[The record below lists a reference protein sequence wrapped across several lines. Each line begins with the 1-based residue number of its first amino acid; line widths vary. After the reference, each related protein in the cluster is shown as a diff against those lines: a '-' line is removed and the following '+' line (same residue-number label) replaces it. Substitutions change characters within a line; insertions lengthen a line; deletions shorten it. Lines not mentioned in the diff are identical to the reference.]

1 MTLVLPGSRL
11 KPMSDIV
18 NDPIANKLKK
28 ISGQVNG
35 IIAMYEGERACLE
48 IVQQVAAVR
57 SALSGVA
64 KDLLAGEASRCAR
77 TRKPEDFDRILK
89 SLIDLS

>member
-1 MTLVLPGSRL
+1 MVKTT
-11 KPMSDIV
+11 
-18 NDPIANKLKK
+18 NDRVEKKLKK
-28 ISGQVNG
+28 ISGQVKG
-35 IIAMYEGERACLE
+35 IITMYEGERPCLE
-48 IVQQVAAVR
+48 IIQQVAAVR

-77 TRKPEDFDRILK
+77 ARMPEDFDRILK

>member
-1 MTLVLPGSRL
+1 MNDTS
-11 KPMSDIV
+11 SDPV
-18 NDPIANKLKK
+18 GKKLKR
-28 ISGQVNG
+28 IEGQITG
-35 IIAMYEGERACLE
+35 ILSMYNGERPCLE
-48 IVQQVAAVR
+48 IVQQIAAVR

-77 TRKPEDFDRILK
+77 TKMPEDFDRILK

>member
-1 MTLVLPGSRL
+1 
-11 KPMSDIV
+11 MSELG
-18 NDPIANKLKK
+18 NDTIAKKLRK
-28 ISGQVNG
+28 IEGQIGGV
-35 IIAMYEGERACLE
+35 ISMYEGERSCLE

-77 TRKPEDFDRILK
+77 TRTPDDFDRILK